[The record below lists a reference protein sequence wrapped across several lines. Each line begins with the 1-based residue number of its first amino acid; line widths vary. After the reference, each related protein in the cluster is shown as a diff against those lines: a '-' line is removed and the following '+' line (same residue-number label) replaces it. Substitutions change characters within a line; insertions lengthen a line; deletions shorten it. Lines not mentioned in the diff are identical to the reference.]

1 MTIRTIIGGIAFS
14 IFSVVSSH
22 AQKLN
27 LTVTL
32 PSDTL
37 KATSLTLSNELRNT
51 TISIPLTSNS
61 VFKSSVSIPDKG
73 FYQLENVG
81 GVYLVPKSNLQVTA
95 ANGQAYSFKGKQ
107 AQENELL
114 VKLALLR
121 KQLLPENTTMPGVPT
136 FTLLK
141 LPVQDFLVKVT
152 AYKTAVAELVA
163 PCSNLHF
170 NALAIGDADSY
181 SRAMLLGVGQ
191 VHELDS
197 ALYQQ
202 SRKFF
207 EDPESKKDP
216 NFYLKSLRARVL
228 PLYDGLLNEED
239 TEIIRKA
246 YTNGFDVN
254 NKSLL
259 LNSPWYGRV
268 LSAISFT
275 DIPTDERALHQSYAK
290 RFEAI
295 PTKFKD
301 EQFAEEMRAQQGME
315 YLKFVRTIGGNV
327 EEAYQKIGTFPLAES
342 TKQRLEKMYLELKK
356 PSSF

>member
-14 IFSVVSSH
+14 IFSVGSSH

-27 LTVTL
+27 LSVTL

-37 KATSLTLSNELRNT
+37 KATSLSLSNELRNT
-51 TISIPLTSNS
+51 DIRIPLTGNS
-61 VFKSSVSIPDKG
+61 VYKSAVIIPDKG

-81 GVYLVPKSNLQVTA
+81 KVYLVPKNNLQVTSA
-95 ANGQAYSFKGKQ
+95 DMQTYSFKGKQ

-121 KQLLPENTTMPGVPT
+121 KQLLPENTTLLGIPT

-141 LPVQDFLVKVT
+141 QSVQEFLVTVAT
-152 AYKTAVAELVA
+152 YKNAVAELVA

-170 NALAIGDADSY
+170 NELAIGDADSY
-181 SRAMLLGVGQ
+181 SRVMLLGFGQ
-191 VHELDS
+191 THELDS

-202 SRKFF
+202 SKKFL
-207 EDPESKKDP
+207 EDPDSKRDP

-246 YTNGFDVN
+246 YTDGFDLN
-254 NKSLL
+254 NKTLL

-275 DIPTDERALHQSYAK
+275 DIPTDERTLHQSYAK
-290 RFEAI
+290 KFEAI

-301 EQFAEEMRAQQGME
+301 EQFAEEMRAQQGLD
-315 YLKFVRTIGGNV
+315 YLKFVKTIGGNV
-327 EEAYQKIGTFPLAES
+327 DEAYQKIGTFSLADS
-342 TKQRLEKMYLELKK
+342 TKQRIEKAYLQLKK
-356 PSSF
+356 PTQL